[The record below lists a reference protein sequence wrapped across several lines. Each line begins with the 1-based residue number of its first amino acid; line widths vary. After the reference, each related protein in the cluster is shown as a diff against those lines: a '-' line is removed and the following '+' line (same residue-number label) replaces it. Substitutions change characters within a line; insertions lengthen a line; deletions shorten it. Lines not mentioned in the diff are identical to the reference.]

1 MSDANRARFWAL
13 TAEIEAIEAVSGPL
27 RAARDAFV
35 QEARE
40 RERVLSDEINA
51 AEAGL
56 FDMKQDLAFLARG
69 LRGVVGERVG

>member
-1 MSDANRARFWAL
+1 MGRVIPGAA
-13 TAEIEAIEAVSGPL
+13 PL
-27 RAARDAFV
+27 VPREPEPAARD
-35 QEARE
+35 QRHPRE